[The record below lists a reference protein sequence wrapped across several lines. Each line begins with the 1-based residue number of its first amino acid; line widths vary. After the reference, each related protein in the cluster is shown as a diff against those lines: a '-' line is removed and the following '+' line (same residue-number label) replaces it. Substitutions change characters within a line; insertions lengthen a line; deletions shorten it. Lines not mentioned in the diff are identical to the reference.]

1 MNEGLFK
8 KYTKVLTQKYEE
20 KEDVL
25 VLIKEITG
33 IILTTKEVEINKKII
48 SFSISSVKRNI
59 LLQRNIQSKLQ
70 EKGYQIKL

>member
-33 IILTTKEVEINKKII
+33 IILTTKEVEINKK
-48 SFSISSVKRNI
+48 
-59 LLQRNIQSKLQ
+59 
-70 EKGYQIKL
+70 

>member
-20 KEDVL
+20 KENVL
-25 VLIKEITG
+25 FLIKEITG
-33 IILTTKEVEINKKII
+33 IILTIKEVEINKKII

-59 LLQRNIQSKLQ
+59 LLQKNIQSKLQ